1 MMVDTLTYHLFG
13 EPYVKFLSGHGKQ
26 LREKVQGFPLASE
39 LASSGLLVVF
49 VVNNN
54 DAVAA
59 CGIRSIFNVLV
70 LYVEEGYRG
79 RGLGTEVLAKTIDV
93 AHRRGFNF
101 ITLSVSSDNVS
112 AFHLYSKCGF
122 KEVAYLRKAN
132 LILMI
137 IPLNLKG
144 RFVCEFSKD
153 VCSLLPNLFLT
164 RVHGWLYKR
173 TVRKD

>member
-1 MMVDTLTYHLFG
+1 MIVDSLAYQLFG
-13 EPYVKFLSGHGKQ
+13 EPYVKFLSGHGEQ

-49 VVNNN
+49 IVNDN

-79 RGLGTEVLAKTIDV
+79 RGLGSEVLAKTIDV
-93 AHRRGFNF
+93 AQKRGLNF
-101 ITLSVSSDNVS
+101 VTLSVSSDNIT

-122 KEVAYLRKAN
+122 KEVAYLRKPN
-132 LILMI
+132 LILMM

-144 RFVCEFSKD
+144 RFVCEFLKD
-153 VCSLLPNLFLT
+153 TCSFLPNLFLT
-164 RVHGWLYKR
+164 RVHGWFYKR
-173 TVRKD
+173 TVRED